1 MRLTLGQLRRFLY
14 EEFAVYEA
22 FDKEI
27 YDDPIALR
35 QSVLVPKD
43 VKRSIKR
50 WMSKMGLRRNK
61 RSSSK

>member
-14 EEFAVYEA
+14 EEFAICEA

-27 YDDPIALR
+27 YDDPVTSR
-35 QSVLVPKD
+35 QSVLVPKN
-43 VKRSIKR
+43 VQRSIKR